1 MAEPTPL
8 SVDECSACQGEDLAH
23 PSHQEVGAC
32 RWWLPYL
39 LGIVTGGLLLLLGA
53 SIFSFWYAQRVT
65 AYNPVMGF

>member
-1 MAEPTPL
+1 M
-8 SVDECSACQGEDLAH
+8 ECPACMGEDLAH
-23 PSHQEVGAC
+23 PANQEAGAC

-53 SIFSFWYAQRVT
+53 SILFLWYVQRVT